1 MYKLLS
7 LLAAL
12 VSVCGASRSSNV
24 SSILNG
30 RIIGGSI
37 DQAPSFLYSAV
48 SILRST
54 NRFLGTGVI
63 YNRNII
69 ITTAHVVYGVP
80 PSELKVRAGSSSWNK
95 GGILTQV
102 SRYQLHAKFNPK
114 NRAYDIA
121 IIQLVNKFPSNTQ
134 IKPMPLAIPLSVNAT
149 RYSTSAASAYGWCP
163 TDKTANSKDPFSPI
177 FTDSTL
183 MSSDECRPT
192 LLDRSFTDVTQFC
205 AEIPIK
211 DACIVDYGA
220 PLVSDDLLLGLGVKN
235 AGCVSGK
242 CLALF
247 TNVYHFQDWIHA
259 TVKVMN

>member
-1 MYKLLS
+1 MYNLLS

-12 VSVCGASRSSNV
+12 VSVCGASRPCNEQFD
-24 SSILNG
+24 LNG
-30 RIIGGSI
+30 CISSGNITNGR
-37 DQAPSFLYSAV
+37 SFPYRV
-48 SILRST
+48 SILHVT
-54 NRFLGTGVI
+54 NRFRGTGVI

-69 ITTAHVVYGVP
+69 ITSAHVVSGVT

-95 GGILTQV
+95 GGILMQV

-121 IIQLVNKFPSNTQ
+121 IIQLANNFIYNTQ
-134 IKPMPLAIPLSVNAT
+134 IKPIPLCVNAAGC
-149 RYSTSAASAYGWCP
+149 YASAASALGWCP
-163 TDKTANSKDPFSPI
+163 TDKTANNKDPFSLI
-177 FTDSTL
+177 SASSAL
-183 MSSDECRPT
+183 MSPNECHSP
-192 LLDRSFTDVTQFC
+192 LGVSSLNDVPEIC
-205 AEIPIK
+205 AEIPTN

-220 PLVSDDLLLGLGVKN
+220 PLVSDDLLLGLGVKI